1 MGSSVPC
8 DSGAHEADIVM
19 HFFLGGGSLIFP
31 IQHFFLA
38 NFWCVGGGGALCLRQ
53 V

>member
-19 HFFLGGGSLIFP
+19 HFFLGGGLS
-31 IQHFFLA
+31 HFSNPAF
-38 NFWCVGGGGALCLRQ
+38 FFS
-53 V
+53 